1 MPSQYAGR
9 PSGVAR
15 MAFRLLESLLAE
27 GDDDY
32 VLRSPWRREDL
43 SPALQASRLEVVVT
57 PRPKKILLDIFSQLI
72 TVPALCRRLKI
83 DLVLNIDPFGAAA
96 GGRARVT
103 VVHDLYFYTLQ
114 DQVGPRAVATTNLA
128 YRLVLGG
135 SQHVVTVSDAT
146 RADLLR
152 WWPKLAGRTRTIR
165 SASMLEVGSAATA
178 APAHSAPGQPYV
190 LAVGNA
196 TPNKNFALLAEAM
209 AGLTAK
215 HPELAIVHVGADP
228 EESIATVLAERGAAT
243 PLRRLS
249 GIDDAALEA
258 LYRGAACLCV
268 PSLSEGF
275 CLPILEA
282 QSTDCPVIC
291 SGVSA
296 MPEIAGEGALLFDPT
311 DADDLARQLERLLSE
326 PGLRQDLILK
336 GRANNAGYSWE
347 RAAGLYRQVLRE
359 ALQGAR

>member
-15 MAFRLLESLLAE
+15 MAFRLLEALLDG

-43 SPALQASRLEVVVT
+43 PAALQASRLEVVVT
-57 PRPKKILLDIFSQLI
+57 PRPRKILLDIFSQLI
-72 TVPALCRRLKI
+72 VVPALCRRLKI
-83 DLVLNIDPFGAAA
+83 DVVLNIDPFGAAA

-114 DQVGPRAVATTNLA
+114 NQVGPRAVATTNLA

-146 RADLLR
+146 RNDLLR
-152 WWPKLAGRTRTIR
+152 WWPKLTGRTRTIR

-178 APAHSAPGQPYV
+178 APAPEQPYV

-196 TPNKNFALLAEAM
+196 TPNKNFALLAEGM
-209 AGLTAK
+209 ASLTPK
-215 HPELAIVHVGADP
+215 HPDLAIVHVGADP
-228 EESIATVLAERGAAT
+228 EESIATALAERGAAT

-258 LYRGAACLCV
+258 LYRGAVCLCV

-296 MPEIAGEGALLFDPT
+296 MPEIAGDGALLFDPT
-311 DADDLARQLERLLSE
+311 DAYDLARQLERLLDE
-326 PGLRQDLILK
+326 PGLREALIRK
-336 GRANNAGYSWE
+336 GRANNAGYSWH